1 MTSESVYTIKRN
13 HFVSRRPLDTFAVAN
28 VVILSPDFPCPCIS
42 SSPYPYPKQ
51 VSAIMGACM
60 STGVIEV
67 SEEDKRRNKEVEKEL
82 KEVRTMH
89 FKSSQGEGLYS
100 FVK

>member
-1 MTSESVYTIKRN
+1 
-13 HFVSRRPLDTFAVAN
+13 
-28 VVILSPDFPCPCIS
+28 
-42 SSPYPYPKQ
+42 
-51 VSAIMGACM
+51 MGACM

-82 KEVRTMH
+82 KEVRTMR
-89 FKSSQGEGLYS
+89 FMSSQWGSLYP

>member
-1 MTSESVYTIKRN
+1 
-13 HFVSRRPLDTFAVAN
+13 
-28 VVILSPDFPCPCIS
+28 
-42 SSPYPYPKQ
+42 
-51 VSAIMGACM
+51 MGACM

-89 FKSSQGEGLYS
+89 FRSSQGKDLYS